1 MELYWRKVTN
11 RLVGCE
17 LTEVWTGLAGRSW
30 LELVSEPGRG
40 QMAGTGQRLSPLD
53 ATKFPT
59 PWAAKT
65 VLGRTRGL
73 TVVIIV
79 AWFIAAVFC
88 LFGFLT
94 SLSATRLYIAGES
107 QDYVWHWYVLPH
119 KIKGGEAMTFF
130 PARPPISTVTQKGEG
145 GERKSR
151 KANNPFLLLAVV
163 IWWVLNLMCPQNY
176 LMSSHSE
183 FQAFSPLHMPT
194 TGLFLSPQES
204 CKLNSIRFCMLVFFL
219 LNPIFTTILFSL
231 LIARY
236 SASNF
241 WGIFPAGGYKENAV
255 CIMLKKFAKKAR

>member
-11 RLVGCE
+11 RFVGCE

-73 TVVIIV
+73 TVVVIV
-79 AWFIAAVFC
+79 AWFIAVVFC

-94 SLSATRLYIAGES
+94 SLSATRLYIADES
-107 QDYVWHWYVLPH
+107 QDYVWHLYVLPH
-119 KIKGGEAMTFF
+119 KIQGGEATTFF

-145 GERKSR
+145 SDEKSR
-151 KANNPFLLLAVV
+151 KASDPILLLVV
-163 IWWVLNLMCPQNY
+163 VMLNAKPDVQQFWIW
-176 LMSSHSE
+176 SI
-183 FQAFSPLHMPT
+183 FSPSHAQNRIISLTP
-194 TGLFLSPQES
+194 G
-204 CKLNSIRFCMLVFFL
+204 
-219 LNPIFTTILFSL
+219 IL
-231 LIARY
+231 
-236 SASNF
+236 
-241 WGIFPAGGYKENAV
+241 
-255 CIMLKKFAKKAR
+255 